1 MANNYLQFSTELQ
14 LNSPEEAAYWNNAL
28 TIIPS
33 LFENFH
39 LGNDTPEKRQKL
51 LDQISVQFGVLLS
64 EDLFDDCILGFSHE
78 ISCTGEGSSF
88 EAGIWFYAEECG
100 SLEFLG
106 TMVQAFFK
114 KFRPDGFFSCS
125 YAETCS
131 KMRVYEFSG
140 GAIVVTADE
149 VRFHHVSDF
158 IRREEKLHDNRV
170 ANKEFLN
177 KLSE

>member
-1 MANNYLQFSTELQ
+1 MANNYLQFSTSLQ
-14 LNSPEEAAYWNNAL
+14 LSSPEEVAYWNDAL

-33 LFENFH
+33 LFQNH
-39 LGNDTPEKRQKL
+39 NLGEDTPEKRQKL
-51 LDQISVQFGVLLS
+51 LDQISVQFGIDLS
-64 EDLFDDCILGFSHE
+64 EDLFDDYLPGFDVE
-78 ISCTGEGSSF
+78 ISSENSD
-88 EAGIWFYAEECG
+88 EHGIWFYAEENG

-106 TMVQAFFK
+106 TIVQAYFK

-131 KMRVYEFSG
+131 KMREDEFSG

-149 VRFHHVSDF
+149 IKYHHVSDF
-158 IRREEKLHDNRV
+158 IRREEKMHNNRV
-170 ANKEFLN
+170 SNKAFLN

>member
-14 LNSPEEAAYWNNAL
+14 LASPEEATYWNDVL

-33 LFENFH
+33 LFNNYY
-39 LGNDTPEKRQKL
+39 LGNDTQEAKQKI
-51 LDQISVQFGVLLS
+51 LDQISVQFGIELS
-64 EDLFDDCILGFSHE
+64 QDSFDDCIPGFSHE

-88 EAGIWFYAEECG
+88 EGEIWFYAEECG

-131 KMRVYEFSG
+131 KMRVDEFSG
-140 GAIVVTADE
+140 GAIVVTADK
-149 VRFHHVSDF
+149 VKFHHVSDF
-158 IRREEKLHDNRV
+158 IRCEESMHDNRV

-177 KLSE
+177 KLSD